1 MRCERCTGLVVADH
15 FIGGAIS
22 IEGWAFGGWR
32 CVNCGAISLSRQTNG
47 PSAVRRIRGIVKT
60 GRQGVASGIKFHRP

>member
-15 FIGGAIS
+15 FIGGASS

-32 CVNCGAISLSRQTNG
+32 CVNCGAICLSGQTDG
-47 PSAVRRIRGIVKT
+47 PPVVRRLRGIVKPV
-60 GRQGVASGIKFHRP
+60 RQTLASGTKFHRP